1 MTDKQFFNRLWWIV
15 IAMASIVFLSF
26 LLTMA
31 TACEDIFIA
40 GYNKEFE
47 KIDSLMLS
55 ADSIMYEIN
64 MLIDST
70 DWDLFYQKAQ
80 RINNGS

>member
-1 MTDKQFFNRLWWIV
+1 MTDKQFYQRLWWIV
-15 IAMASIVFLSF
+15 VAVSSIIFYSVI
-26 LLTMA
+26 LTMA
-31 TACEDIFIA
+31 TACEDVFIA

-55 ADSIMYEIN
+55 VDSIMYDIN

-70 DWDLFYQKAQ
+70 DWNLFYQKAQ